1 MAKNNSVKIEF
12 LEKCIN
18 ELSAYYTWEKHENE
32 DLRARVK
39 LLESILQSHDIYYPE
54 IAFDLLFNEM
64 KSTNQ

>member
-12 LEKCIN
+12 LEECID

>member
-1 MAKNNSVKIEF
+1 MAKNNSIKIEV
-12 LEKCIN
+12 LEECIN